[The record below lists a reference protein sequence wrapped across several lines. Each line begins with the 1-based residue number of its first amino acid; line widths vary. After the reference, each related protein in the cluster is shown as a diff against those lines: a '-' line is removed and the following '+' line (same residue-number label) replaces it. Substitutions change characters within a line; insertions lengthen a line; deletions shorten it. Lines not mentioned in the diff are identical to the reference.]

1 MIFDISYIDLE
12 SDLLKN
18 LTSFVIREM
27 NVYVS
32 AKFLNFFRDAFSCI
46 SNLIDFLAVSSDSFT
61 VMRSLFLKNWVFSL

>member
-18 LTSFVIREM
+18 LTSFVIKEM

-32 AKFLNFFRDAFSCI
+32 AKLLIFFSDAFYCI
-46 SNLIDFLAVSSDSFT
+46 SNFLDFLAVSSNSFT
-61 VMRSLFLKNWVFSL
+61 VMRSLFLKNWVLSL